1 MNKEQIDKAF
11 AKIESETSEK
21 ANEHLFLFV
30 KQILVLTTTLLGI
43 LISFSDKN
51 PESQTEIILFIITL
65 SLLGLCILL
74 ALTILYE
81 RPKNY
86 NLLRIKIYEHKQSLY
101 LNQKTE
107 SKIFAPFSRTFLKK
121 VTIYYAS
128 FVGSIVFLIL
138 YGSFA
143 IHYDFKANQKNIND
157 ENKIDLLIQKTDSI
171 ERKLNL
177 IKSDTIK

>member
-1 MNKEQIDKAF
+1 MNKKQIDETF
-11 AKIESETSEK
+11 STIESETSEK
-21 ANEHLFLFV
+21 SNEHLFLFV

-51 PESQTEIILFIITL
+51 PESKIEIILFIITL

-86 NLLRIKIYEHKQSLY
+86 NLLRIKIDEHKQSLY
-101 LNQKTE
+101 QNQKAE
-107 SKIFAPFSRTFLKK
+107 STIFAPFSRFFLKK

-128 FVGSIVFLIL
+128 FVGSIVSLIL

-143 IHYDFKANQKNIND
+143 MYFDFNTNQRIIND
-157 ENKIDLLIQKTDSI
+157 ENKIDLLIQKIDSI
-171 ERKLNL
+171 EYQINLVKL
-177 IKSDTIK
+177 DTIN